1 VNPLLEALAALLPP
15 VGVGLI
21 FWFVIRAIIHAD
33 RRERIALARLHD
45 DESRSATVKRAGD
58 SAGTDEK

>member
-1 VNPLLEALAALLPP
+1 MNPLLEAGAALLPP

-33 RRERIALARLHD
+33 RRERVALSKLEAK
-45 DESRSATVKRAGD
+45 ESERAGQD
-58 SAGTDEK
+58 PPAAPTP